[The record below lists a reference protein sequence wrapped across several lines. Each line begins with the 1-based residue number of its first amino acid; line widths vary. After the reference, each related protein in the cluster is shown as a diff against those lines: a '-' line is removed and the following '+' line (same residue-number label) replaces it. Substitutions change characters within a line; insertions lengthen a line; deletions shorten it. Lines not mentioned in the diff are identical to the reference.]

1 MNSNKLDNYPFLYE
15 IIDNGDRLLKTLCCD
30 NNIIFSKKSLSN
42 DIFLYCFNCDK
53 NLKLNINHN
62 NKNIQ
67 ILNIYFYQNKYKKKS
82 IICNCCKKIFIIPII
97 EGSALFSDC
106 NQSSKIFEL
115 YKDKF
120 KIFKNKYINSKMF
133 QNIFNMTTIESY
145 FYDSYVVKYNK
156 IS

>member
-1 MNSNKLDNYPFLYE
+1 MNSNKFDNYPFLYE
-15 IIDNGDRLLKTLCCD
+15 IIDNGDRLLETLCYD

-53 NLKLNINHN
+53 NLKLNIECNY
-62 NKNIQ
+62 KYIQ

-82 IICNCCKKIFIIPII
+82 IICNHCNKIFIIPII

-106 NQSSKIFEL
+106 KQSSKIFEL
-115 YKDKF
+115 YQNKF

-133 QNIFNMTTIESY
+133 QNLFQMITIESY
-145 FYDSYVVKYNK
+145 LCDSYVVKYNK